1 MKANITISED
11 NIGLFKEMI
20 ERLKAD
26 VSANLNDQIEILE
39 EKLERFK
46 QQQEE
51 DLLNLKKQEA
61 IENSE
66 QRGKLLMELF
76 RMKHT
81 NVDFQ
86 TYKAW
91 RKVGLINTINKDHK
105 WAKFTFVELIWLQI
119 LETMRLLGCPY
130 KLMQKVEYL
139 LFTSAFEENL
149 AHKTLQQRVNQLLAT
164 SETRKLISEEKSQLK
179 TLQNI
184 LKDPLLLSSLRL
196 EISYLYLYIVKCI
209 EGNQVSI
216 IIQPDTKSKT
226 CNIEIIESN
235 NKISEN
241 QRLNKSPQFVITI
254 NSLIKEFVEDK
265 TMDSFI
271 LNLFSK
277 KEIELILK

>member
-61 IENSE
+61 IQNSE

-149 AHKTLQQRVNQLLAT
+149 ALKTLQQRVSQLLAT
-164 SETRKLISEEKSQLK
+164 SEIRKLINEERSQLK

-184 LKDPLLLSSLRL
+184 LKDPLLLSSLRQ

-216 IIQPDTKSKT
+216 IIQPETKTKQCT
-226 CNIEIIESN
+226 IHIDDEN
-235 NKISEN
+235 NSEVHLNNYKNTPHFKLPIHDFISCFINDSEN
-241 QRLNKSPQFVITI
+241 KNFV
-254 NSLIKEFVEDK
+254 KELFTQDELDV
-265 TMDSFI
+265 I
-271 LNLFSK
+271 LN
-277 KEIELILK
+277 

>member
-164 SETRKLISEEKSQLK
+164 SEIRKLISEEKSQLK

-265 TMDSFI
+265 NMDSFI

>member
-26 VSANLNDQIEILE
+26 VSADLNDQIEILE

-66 QRGKLLMELF
+66 QRGKLLMEQF

-139 LFTSAFEENL
+139 LFTSAFEKNL

>member
-61 IENSE
+61 IQNSE

-149 AHKTLQQRVNQLLAT
+149 AHKTLQKKIDQLITT
-164 SETRKLISEEKSQLK
+164 SKKRTLLKDEESLLLD
-179 TLQNI
+179 LQNI
-184 LKDPLLLSSLRL
+184 LQDPLLIGSIRT
-196 EISYLYLYIVKCI
+196 EISYLYLYIIKCI

-216 IIQPDTKSKT
+216 IIQPETKTKQCT
-226 CNIEIIESN
+226 IHIDDEN
-235 NKISEN
+235 NSEVHLNNYKNTPHFKLPIHNFISCFINDSEN
-241 QRLNKSPQFVITI
+241 KNFV
-254 NSLIKEFVEDK
+254 KELFTQDELDV
-265 TMDSFI
+265 I
-271 LNLFSK
+271 LN
-277 KEIELILK
+277 

>member
-26 VSANLNDQIEILE
+26 VSADLNDQIEILE

-66 QRGKLLMELF
+66 QRGKLLMEQF

-119 LETMRLLGCPY
+119 LEPMRLLGCPY

-149 AHKTLQQRVNQLLAT
+149 AHKTLQQRVKQLLAT
-164 SETRKLISEEKSQLK
+164 SEIRRLISEEKSQLK

>member
-1 MKANITISED
+1 
-11 NIGLFKEMI
+11 
-20 ERLKAD
+20 
-26 VSANLNDQIEILE
+26 
-39 EKLERFK
+39 
-46 QQQEE
+46 
-51 DLLNLKKQEA
+51 
-61 IENSE
+61 
-66 QRGKLLMELF
+66 
-76 RMKHT
+76 MKHT

-149 AHKTLQQRVNQLLAT
+149 AHKTLQQRVKQLLAT

-226 CNIEIIESN
+226 CNIEIIESD

-241 QRLNKSPQFVITI
+241 QRFNKSPQFVITI

>member
-164 SETRKLISEEKSQLK
+164 SEIRKLISEEKSQLK

-216 IIQPDTKSKT
+216 IIQPDTKTKQCTIHIDDENLSEMQSMDLTNQPHFKIPINT
-226 CNIEIIESN
+226 IIKSFINNIE
-235 NKISEN
+235 N
-241 QRLNKSPQFVITI
+241 QIFV
-254 NSLIKEFVEDK
+254 KE
-265 TMDSFI
+265 
-271 LNLFSK
+271 LFTQN
-277 KEIELILK
+277 EIENICK